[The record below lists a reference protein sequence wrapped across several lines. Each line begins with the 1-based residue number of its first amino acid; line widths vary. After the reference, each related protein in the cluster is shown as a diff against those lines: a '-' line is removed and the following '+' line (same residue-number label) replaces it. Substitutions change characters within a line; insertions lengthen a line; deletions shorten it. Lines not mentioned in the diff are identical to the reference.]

1 MISLKQNELHLSC
14 LRTGWGA
21 LRLGMAAQ
29 AWLVASLL
37 TERYA
42 GRTSPLVHHG
52 SLLEMF
58 NKFRNGGGNV
68 IWQNNSVWKALFQ
81 LGKQLSYLLNEQT
94 VMKYLP

>member
-1 MISLKQNELHLSC
+1 MNCFSFHVYVVDGEHPGLEWQKS
-14 LRTGWGA
+14 
-21 LRLGMAAQ
+21 

-37 TERYA
+37 RERYT
-42 GRTSPLVHHG
+42 GRTLPLVHHS

-58 NKFRNGGGNV
+58 NKFRNRGGNV

-81 LGKQLSYLLNEQT
+81 LGKQLSYLLNDQT